1 MKFDLKG
8 YELILASNSS
18 RRKDFLKRMNIPFK
32 IKKLKADESYP
43 KNLKGTE
50 IVKHILKAKIKAVK
64 NDLKRK
70 QIIIVADTIVLCD
83 GKSLGK
89 PKNRKSAL
97 KMIETLSGK
106 THSVITA
113 VGFIYKKNFE
123 IIVNSTKVSFRVLEK
138 KEIKFY
144 IEQYDPTDKAGGY
157 GIQDWIGEIGV
168 EKING
173 SYTNVVGLPSAQV
186 YEKIKSIVNN

>member
-43 KNLKGTE
+43 KNLKGVE
-50 IVKHILKAKIKAVK
+50 IAEYILKAKVEAVR

-70 QIIIVADTIVLCD
+70 QIIIVADTIVLC
-83 GKSLGK
+83 GEKSLGK
-89 PKNRKSAL
+89 PKDIKSAQ

-106 THSVITA
+106 THSVITD
-113 VGFIYKKNFE
+113 VCFLYGENFE
-123 IIVNSTKVSFRVLEK
+123 TIINSTEVTFKVFEK

-144 IEQYDPTDKAGGY
+144 IQQYNPTDKAGGD
-157 GIQDWIGEIGV
+157 GIIDWIGEIGV